1 LLNRFGPKPVLIA
14 WGIFA
19 GVVIFLAIFVVHPRE
34 RVESERTTKQEPV
47 SWKPFRKPLF
57 WLVALSVFLQGLG
70 NMLPAT
76 YIPTYAT
83 DLGISSTNASLLLT
97 VLNICG
103 MVGQVAFGFLM

>member
-1 LLNRFGPKPVLIA
+1 
-14 WGIFA
+14 
-19 GVVIFLAIFVVHPRE
+19 VVIFLAILVVHPRE
-34 RVESERTTKQEPV
+34 PVKSEAIIKQEPV
-47 SWKPFRKPLF
+47 TWKPFRKPLF
-57 WLVALSVFLQGLG
+57 WLVALSVFLQGLA

-83 DLGISSTNASLLLT
+83 NLGISSTKASLLLT